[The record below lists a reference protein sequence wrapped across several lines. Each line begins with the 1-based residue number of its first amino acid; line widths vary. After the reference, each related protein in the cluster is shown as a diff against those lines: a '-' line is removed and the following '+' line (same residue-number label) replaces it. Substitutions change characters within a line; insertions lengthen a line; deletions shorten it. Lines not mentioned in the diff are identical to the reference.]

1 MPISNEEIAAL
12 FENMAALLEVK
23 GENVF
28 KVRAYQRAARAIE
41 QHPEPLEVMVRE
53 GREEELQGIPGVGE
67 AIAAKIVELIRTG
80 RVRAYEEV
88 KAQFPPGVLTL
99 MEVPGVGPKTALR
112 LVREVGVQT
121 VEDLEKAILDGRVA
135 ALPRMGPKSAENIL
149 RAIHAMRRKERR
161 IPLGDAL
168 PVAEAVASA
177 LRERLPAITHALP
190 VGSIRRWRDT
200 VGDIDIMVVAPD
212 GQAVMDTL
220 ARLPMVTQVLAQG
233 PKKGSVLVA
242 QGLQVDVRVVEEEA
256 FGSMLQYFTGSQ
268 QHNILLRE
276 YANRLGLSL
285 SEYGITDVRTGALE
299 KFSSEEAF
307 YRRLGL
313 PWIPPEI
320 REGLQEIEVAAR
332 GEAPRLV
339 TLEDIKGDFHVHT
352 NWSDG
357 QDPPEAMV
365 AAAKALGYA
374 YVAITD
380 HSQGL
385 GVARGLTPERLR
397 EQRRLLR
404 SLEERYGIR
413 IFQGSE
419 VDIRA
424 DGTLDLPDE
433 VLGELDL
440 VVAAVH
446 SALQQPREK
455 MTQRVIKAMDNPY
468 VTVLAHPT
476 GRLLGER
483 EPVDIDLEAVFTAAR
498 ERGVALEVNASP
510 KRLDLKDTHIMRARE
525 VGVPLVISTDAH
537 RREALGDMRFGVAQA
552 RRGWCQAAHIVNTW
566 PWERVE
572 AWVRERRRG

>member
-177 LRERLPAITHALP
+177 LRERLPAIIHALP

>member
-212 GQAVMDTL
+212 GQAVMETL

>member
-1 MPISNEEIAAL
+1 
-12 FENMAALLEVK
+12 
-23 GENVF
+23 
-28 KVRAYQRAARAIE
+28 
-41 QHPEPLEVMVRE
+41 
-53 GREEELQGIPGVGE
+53 
-67 AIAAKIVELIRTG
+67 
-80 RVRAYEEV
+80 
-88 KAQFPPGVLTL
+88 
-99 MEVPGVGPKTALR
+99 
-112 LVREVGVQT
+112 
-121 VEDLEKAILDGRVA
+121 
-135 ALPRMGPKSAENIL
+135 
-149 RAIHAMRRKERR
+149 MRRKERR

-190 VGSIRRWRDT
+190 VGSLRRWRDT

>member
-299 KFSSEEAF
+299 KFFSEEAF